1 MIKAVIFD
9 LDNTLVDFFRMKKE
23 AVKAAV
29 AAMVDAGLDMNFTD
43 AYHAIMRV
51 YNSEGIEYQEVFDRF
66 LEERFGAIDHKILAA
81 GVVGYRRTRNAT
93 LVLYPHVTA
102 TLTSLAKQGLKL
114 AILTDAPPK
123 QAWLRLC
130 YLNLHNLFDV
140 VVTLE
145 ESGELKP
152 SPQPFLLALKKLEVE
167 SNEALM
173 VGDWPDRDIVGAKG
187 VGLHTVFASYGDR
200 HQTSQ
205 SGADFDVNDISE
217 LVGIVSRL
225 NRLNHPGHNSK

>member
-23 AVKAAV
+23 AIKAAV
-29 AAMVDAGLDMNFTD
+29 AAMVDAGLKMNFTD
-43 AYHAIMRV
+43 AYHAIMDI

-66 LEERFGAIDHKILAA
+66 LEKRIGSIDHKILAA
-81 GVVGYRRTRNAT
+81 GVVGYRRERDAT
-93 LVLYPHVTA
+93 LVLYPRVTA
-102 TLTSLAKQGLKL
+102 TLTSLAKRGLKL

-140 VVTLE
+140 VITPE
-145 ESGELKP
+145 ETGEFKP
-152 SPQPFLLALKKLEVE
+152 SPQPFLLALQKLEVKPA
-167 SNEALM
+167 EALM

-187 VGLHTVFASYGDR
+187 VGLHTVFARYGDR
-200 HQTSQ
+200 RQTEH
-205 SGADFDVNDISE
+205 SGADFDIDDIAE
-217 LVGIVSRL
+217 LIGIIEGL
-225 NRLNHPGHNSK
+225 N